1 MAKTK
6 GNKKKEMSRM
16 ANLTKGFFKENP
28 IFVFLLGMCPALAV
42 TSTVET
48 GLGMG
53 ILVVIVLTMSNT
65 VISLIKDLIPD
76 QVKIPSFIVI
86 IATFVTMIEMLTQAF
101 APALYEALGIFLPL
115 IVVNCL
121 ILGRAEAYAS
131 KNGPINSAIDGFGM
145 GLGFTMALM
154 LIGFTREV
162 LATGAVGYGVY
173 LPLGFE
179 GSIINIDSYILAMDV
194 FIGPAGGF
202 IAIGLWLAVFQA
214 FSNRNKRIKA
224 DTRKR
229 WIEEKKRDA
238 AERKR
243 KKAMKEAGET
253 S

>member
-1 MAKTK
+1 MAK
-6 GNKKKEMSRM
+6 GSKKKEMSRL

-53 ILVVIVLTMSNT
+53 LLVIIVLTMSNT
-65 VISLIKDLIPD
+65 VISLIKNFIPE

-86 IATFVTMIEMLTQAF
+86 IATFVTMIEMVTQAF

-173 LPLGFE
+173 LPLGVE

-194 FIGPAGGF
+194 FVGPAGGF
-202 IAIGLWLAVFQA
+202 IVIGLWLALFQA
-214 FSNRNKRIKA
+214 FSNRKERIKA
-224 DTRKR
+224 YTRKR
-229 WIEEKKRDA
+229 WIEEKKREA

-243 KKAMKEAGET
+243 KKAMKEAGEA